1 MILGQPVGR
10 HGFVPER
17 RHCFFTQGKIFFW
30 AVLHLRPHVPTCAH
44 LCVREPRQIYLTT
57 VQKMR
62 IESQA
67 FFENQEV
74 TSVELPMGT
83 TEIGSWAYSRCH
95 KLQHVT
101 LPPTVTKLGHGAFSC
116 CPNLRTVVAP
126 GVTSLGEGV
135 FAFDENLE
143 RVVMPRVQRLPA
155 DTFRY
160 CGNLR
165 T

>member
-1 MILGQPVGR
+1 M
-10 HGFVPER
+10 
-17 RHCFFTQGKIFFW
+17 GKIFFW
-30 AVLHLRPHVPTCAH
+30 AVLYLRPHVPTCAH

-67 FFENQEV
+67 FFENQEI

-83 TEIGSWAYSRCH
+83 TEIGDWAYAT
-95 KLQHVT
+95 KT
-101 LPPTVTKLGHGAFSC
+101 PAGLPMSVANLGHAFSC

-143 RVVMPRVQRLPA
+143 RVVMPRVQRLPP

-160 CGNLR
+160 CGLLR
-165 T
+165 A